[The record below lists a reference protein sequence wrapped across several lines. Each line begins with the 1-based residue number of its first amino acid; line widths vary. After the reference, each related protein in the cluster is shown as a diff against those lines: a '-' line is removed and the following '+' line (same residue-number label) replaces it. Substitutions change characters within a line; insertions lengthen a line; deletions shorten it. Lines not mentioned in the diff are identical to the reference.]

1 MVIAHFY
8 HALDSPKGHA
18 IYDEHVALM
27 AEAGFVTDLF
37 DVTWVKP
44 GEGWPDIALNKM
56 QAWALGAEPG
66 SKVLFSHTKGTF
78 NPGGGQDRWRQEVE
92 ALLIGGWPERLA
104 ELDEA
109 DVVCLHWL
117 TPAHSSSSHGIF
129 ITNEF
134 AAGGFFWARAEY
146 IARLPELPELTPE
159 TRDMG
164 EAWIGYGDPPP
175 VVKDLRPGFPYY

>member
-1 MVIAHFY
+1 MIAHFY
-8 HALDSPKGHA
+8 HALDTPKGHE

-27 AEAGFVTDLF
+27 AEAKFVPDLF

-44 GEGWPDIALNKM
+44 GEGWPEITLNKLRS
-56 QAWALGAEPG
+56 WALSAEPG
-66 SKVLFSHTKGTF
+66 SKVMFSHTKGTHS
-78 NPGGGQDRWRQEVE
+78 PGAGQDRWRNHVE
-92 ALLIGGWPERLA
+92 DRLIGAWEVRLS
-104 ELDEA
+104 ELDTV

-117 TPAHSSSSHGIF
+117 SPADSLPSSGIV

-134 AAGGFFWARAEY
+134 AAGGFFWARAKY
-146 IARLPELPELTPE
+146 IARLPELPELTLE

-164 EAWIGYGDPPP
+164 EAWIGYGNPPP